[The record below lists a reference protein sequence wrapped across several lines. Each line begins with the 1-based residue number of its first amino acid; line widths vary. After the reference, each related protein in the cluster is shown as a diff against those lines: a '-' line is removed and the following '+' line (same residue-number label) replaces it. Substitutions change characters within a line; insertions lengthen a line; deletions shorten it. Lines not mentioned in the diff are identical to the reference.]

1 MRKSKIIENQKEM
14 IETLTKK
21 NYDLELKIEK
31 LKEEASKAEEDI
43 LNKYKYAILVDKSHR
58 VKVWNEGRFE
68 PSVRNVSFNVYIG
81 NIPELTLKK

>member
-31 LKEEASKAEEDI
+31 LKEEASKAEEEL

-68 PSVRNVSFNVYIG
+68 PSVRNVSFTADFG
-81 NIPELTLKK
+81 DLPELTLWK